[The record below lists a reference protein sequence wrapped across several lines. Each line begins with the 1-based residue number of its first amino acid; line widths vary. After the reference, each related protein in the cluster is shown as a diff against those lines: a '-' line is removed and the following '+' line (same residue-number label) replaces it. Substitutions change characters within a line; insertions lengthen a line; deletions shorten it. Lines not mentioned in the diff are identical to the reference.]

1 MFQNEIC
8 IKSGKF
14 TLEIEMGNDAMQT
27 TEDIID
33 ALKQVIKKMESGRDG
48 GFIQDVNGNNVGT
61 FEIK

>member
-1 MFQNEIC
+1 ME
-8 IKSGKF
+8 KF

-61 FEIK
+61 FDIK